1 MEKEH
6 SLYESLRWYKD
17 RVRENNSKSL
27 QLTSITDFV
36 DNLENCTQKAD
47 VLEALKKLQDE
58 LEADYLDFTEDA
70 INDFKALI
78 ANCRE
83 THVITGNGYVI
94 RVYPDAVVVIED
106 FSRTAYWISEDRDL
120 LFTDLSV
127 SLEIWLENQN
137 PIKEWYGLKMPF

>member
-1 MEKEH
+1 MEKER

-17 RVRENNSKSL
+17 RVRENNNKSL

-58 LEADYLDFTEDA
+58 LEVDYLDFTEDA

-83 THVITGNGYVI
+83 TPVITGNGYVI
-94 RVYPDAVVVIED
+94 HVYPDAVVVIED